1 MTNRIEEL
9 DLSFHPL
16 TQKLWRDFELLFGD
30 NGACGGCWCMHWKL
44 RGKAF
49 SQNKGDGNRQIMKSV
64 VDAKKNPGL
73 LAYSEGYPIGWI
85 AIEPR
90 KEYPRLAHSKILKP
104 IDDKE
109 VWSITCFFVEKKHR
123 NKGISVE
130 LIKAAVEHAKNN
142 GAKIVEGY
150 PIDSKTKQAPPF
162 MFTGSAKA
170 FSDAGFKEVARNSPT
185 RPIFRFHIPSP
196 ILVEGQG

>member
-44 RGKAF
+44 RGKAYEE
-49 SQNKGDGNRQIMKSV
+49 NKGDANRQMMKSI

-73 LAYSEGYPIGWI
+73 IAYSEGYPIGWI

-90 KEYPRLAHSKILKP
+90 KEYLKLAHSKILKP
-104 IDDKE
+104 VDDKE

-123 NKGISVE
+123 HKGISIE

-150 PIDSKTKQAPPF
+150 PVDSKTKQAPPF

-170 FSDAGFKEVARNSPT
+170 FKDAGFKEVARNSPT
-185 RPIFRFHIPSP
+185 RPIFRYKIPSP
-196 ILVEGQG
+196 NLGEG